1 MQLTP
6 GSRLGPYEIRHWI
19 GAGGMG
25 EVYYARDTRLGRY
38 VGLKILLPELTAN
51 EERLR
56 RFEQEARA
64 TSALNHPNILTIF
77 EIGHEKDVHFIARNS
92 LRASRFDCVWPR
104 RSLLSAQPLTL
115 LYRSLLRCLPPTRLA
130 LSIVTSNLRTSCC
143 VRMDTSKCS
152 TLASPS

>member
-77 EIGHEKDVHFIARNS
+77 EIGHEKDVHFIS
-92 LRASRFDCVWPR
+92 TEFVEGVTLRLRMAEEELTLSTTLDIAIQIAAA
-104 RSLLSAQPLTL
+104 LSA
-115 LYRSLLRCLPPTRLA
+115 
-130 LSIVTSNLRTSCC
+130 SI
-143 VRMDTSKCS
+143 
-152 TLASPS
+152 